1 MNGGPKQNG
10 QVELGK
16 RQIWLGRRSTIMG
29 KRGTGREKKWGKK
42 VELARG
48 KGNDGGIG
56 GMANAGNGIG
66 EGMAARDRHGIG
78 RRPWGN
84 VMGEGNGMD

>member
-1 MNGGPKQNG
+1 MN
-10 QVELGK
+10 E
-16 RQIWLGRRSTIMG
+16 
-29 KRGTGREKKWGKK
+29 
-42 VELARG
+42 
-48 KGNDGGIG
+48 GIG

-84 VMGEGNGMD
+84 DGGGQWNGPKELLSGT